1 LPPPVEIGAVSGLR
15 MNIPLFPLS
24 AVLFPD
30 GPLPLRIFE
39 VRYLD
44 MISRCLREDGEFGV
58 VQIRTGTDVGEV
70 ETANVGT
77 LARIVDWY
85 QGSDGILGITARGT
99 RKFALHGMSRQP
111 DGLYVGEIEVLA
123 GEPQLAL
130 PDEFGPMAALLETVI
145 NDLGR
150 LYDAI
155 DKRYDD
161 AAWVGYRLAEI
172 LPMPVSEKQACL
184 ELTDPIE
191 RLRVLRPMLRPFRHE
206 RGQ

>member
-1 LPPPVEIGAVSGLR
+1 MTV
-15 MNIPLFPLS
+15 PLFPLG

-39 VRYLD
+39 PRYLD
-44 MISRCLREDGEFGV
+44 MVSRCLREDGEFGV
-58 VQIRTGTDVGEV
+58 VQIRSGTDTGEV
-70 ETANVGT
+70 ETASVGT

-99 RKFALHGMSRQP
+99 RKFALHEMSRQP
-111 DGLYVGEIEVLA
+111 DGLYVGQIGLLD
-123 GEPQLAL
+123 GEPAL
-130 PDEFGPMAALLETVI
+130 KLPGEFRPMAALLETVI
-145 NDLGR
+145 DDLGR

-172 LPMPVSEKQACL
+172 LPMPVAEKQGCL
-184 ELTDPIE
+184 ELMDPIE
-191 RLRVLRPMLRPFRHE
+191 RLRVLRPMLRPFR
-206 RGQ
+206 R

>member
-1 LPPPVEIGAVSGLR
+1 MTV
-15 MNIPLFPLS
+15 PLFPLG

-39 VRYLD
+39 ARYLD

-58 VQIRTGTDVGEV
+58 VQIRTGTDTGEV
-70 ETANVGT
+70 ETASVGT

-99 RKFALHGMSRQP
+99 RKFALDEMSRQP
-111 DGLYVGEIEVLA
+111 DGLYVGQISILD
-123 GEPQLAL
+123 GEPAL
-130 PDEFGPMAALLETVI
+130 KLPEEFRPMAALLETVI
-145 NDLGR
+145 DDLGR

-172 LPMPVSEKQACL
+172 LPMPVAEKQGCL
-184 ELTDPIE
+184 ELMDPIE
-191 RLRVLRPMLRPFRHE
+191 RLRVLRPMLRPFRRE

>member
-1 LPPPVEIGAVSGLR
+1 
-15 MNIPLFPLS
+15 MTIPLFPLA

-39 VRYLD
+39 ARYLD
-44 MISRCLREDGEFGV
+44 MISHCLREDGEFGV
-58 VQIRTGTDVGEV
+58 VQIRSGTDVGEV
-70 ETANVGT
+70 ETASVGT

-99 RKFALHGMSRQP
+99 RKFVLHGMNRQP
-111 DGLYVGEIEVLA
+111 DGLYIGEVEVLA
-123 GEPQLAL
+123 GELQLPL
-130 PDEFGPMAALLETVI
+130 PEQFRPMAALLETVI

-172 LPMPVSEKQACL
+172 LPMPVAEKQGCL

-191 RLRVLRPMLRPFRHE
+191 RLHLLRPMLRPFRHE

>member
-1 LPPPVEIGAVSGLR
+1 MTRIT
-15 MNIPLFPLS
+15 IPLFPLN

-39 VRYLD
+39 ARYLD
-44 MISRCLREDGEFGV
+44 MISRCLREESEFGV
-58 VQIRTGTDVGEV
+58 VQIRSGTDVSEV
-70 ETANVGT
+70 ETAGVGT

-85 QGSDGILGITARGT
+85 QGSDGILGIMARGT
-99 RKFALHGMSRQP
+99 RKFQLYDISRLP
-111 DGLYVGEIEVLA
+111 DGLYVGEVGMLP
-123 GEPQLAL
+123 GEPHLKL
-130 PDEFGPMAALLETVI
+130 PEEFRPMAALLETVI
-145 NDLGR
+145 DDLGR

-155 DKRYDD
+155 DKHYDD

-172 LPMPVSEKQACL
+172 LPMPSAEKQSCL
-184 ELTDPIE
+184 ELADPVE